1 MLNNHFLSA
10 DEAVKQHT
18 VIYRKER
25 KITDVYDCQLTYV
38 FHFQI
43 CFSFHIVFF
52 FYLSSVDFFFLQ
64 KKNQSFRY
72 HLSSENVIV
81 FVVVLVVL
89 VY

>member
-52 FYLSSVDFFFLQ
+52 FTSHLWIFFFAEKKSEFPLSS
-64 KKNQSFRY
+64 
-72 HLSSENVIV
+72 I
-81 FVVVLVVL
+81 
-89 VY
+89 

>member
-52 FYLSSVDFFFLQ
+52 LPLICGFFFFAEKKSKFPLSS
-64 KKNQSFRY
+64 
-72 HLSSENVIV
+72 I
-81 FVVVLVVL
+81 
-89 VY
+89 